1 MNKMI
6 YQHFSKNDSSFID
19 KGVEW
24 IKKVEDSYSP
34 FLTPFVNPH
43 QEKILKVL
51 ASTNGISYMSS
62 RQFLETE
69 YVRVLLY
76 PCLLYTSPSPRD
88 GLLSRMPS
96 SA

>member
-34 FLTPFVNPH
+34 FLSRKDF
-43 QEKILKVL
+43 KG
-51 ASTNGISYMSS
+51 ASINQ
-62 RQFLETE
+62 RH
-69 YVRVLLY
+69 LLHEQ
-76 PCLLYTSPSPRD
+76 
-88 GLLSRMPS
+88 
-96 SA
+96 SAVS

>member
-1 MNKMI
+1 MKKMI

-19 KGVEW
+19 KGAEW

-34 FLTPFVNPH
+34 FLSPFVNPH

-51 ASTNGISYMSS
+51 ASTKGISYMSS

-69 YVRVLLY
+69 YVRILLY
-76 PCLLYTSPSPRD
+76 PDYFEPEFSDLNYPCKK
-88 GLLSRMPS
+88 
-96 SA
+96 

>member
-43 QEKILKVL
+43 QEKIFKG
-51 ASTNGISYMSS
+51 ASINQ
-62 RQFLETE
+62 RH
-69 YVRVLLY
+69 LLHEQ
-76 PCLLYTSPSPRD
+76 
-88 GLLSRMPS
+88 
-96 SA
+96 SAVS